1 VNETMTIAT
10 HTQGAS
16 AAAACAGPPVRAG
29 LPPRAG
35 LPLRAGLPAR
45 VRLADWAGLADA
57 LRAEWTK
64 LRTLPGTGWILA
76 AICLLTIG
84 VGAGTDAATRC
95 ATGASCAVDTT
106 RVSLTGIEAGQ
117 AVVAVL
123 AVLVISGE
131 YSTGMITATFTA
143 IPRRSVVLA
152 AKALV
157 MTGLVLA
164 ASVAAV
170 AGSLVAGRL
179 ILAGNGLTPAHGLAL
194 VSLAH
199 GPTVRAAVGSVLYL
213 TLVGLLSLG
222 IATIVRDSAAATGT
236 VLGLL
241 YIAPVIAL
249 FLGSSPVWQ
258 RRLERYSPVNAGLTI
273 EDTTGLHHLPIGP
286 WGGLAVLAIWA
297 AASLVVAAVQL
308 RLRDA

>member
-1 VNETMTIAT
+1 MNQITTVAKR
-10 HTQGAS
+10 GPSS
-16 AAAACAGPPVRAG
+16 AGRAMPTWSAWSGSAWSGPA
-29 LPPRAG
+29 
-35 LPLRAGLPAR
+35 
-45 VRLADWAGLADA
+45 WAGLAWAGLAHA

-64 LRTLPGTGWILA
+64 LRTVPGTGWILA
-76 AICLLTIG
+76 TLCALTVG
-84 VGAGTDAATRC
+84 VGAATDAATRC
-95 ATGASCAVDTT
+95 ATGVSCALDTT

-131 YSTGMITATFTA
+131 YSTGMIRTTFTA
-143 IPRRSVVLA
+143 MPRRSVVLA
-152 AKALV
+152 AKAVVL
-157 MTGLVLA
+157 TGLVLA
-164 ASVAAV
+164 GAVVAV
-170 AGSLVAGRL
+170 AGSLVAGRI
-179 ILAGNGLTPAHGLAL
+179 ILAGNGLTTAHGFAL

-213 TLVGLLSLG
+213 ALVGLLSLG
-222 IATIVRDSAAATGT
+222 VATIVRDSAAATGA

-241 YIAPVIAL
+241 YVAPIVAL

-258 RRLERYSPVNAGLTI
+258 RRVERYSPVNAGLTI

-286 WGGLAVLAIWA
+286 WGGIAVLALWA
-297 AASLVVAAVQL
+297 AAALVAAGAQL